1 MGVLGAAI
9 PRGGR
14 EQHRTERAVS
24 PRSAKAAKNSDDEG
38 DESASSTLPRRQ
50 LGRYLRD
57 WRTQAGLT
65 IAEASRLMEWGA
77 STLQRLE
84 KGQADRIRTIDVQEL
99 CRIYGIPDPVTE
111 GLKGLALQ
119 AAVKS
124 WWHAYGDLIPE
135 NFDVYVG
142 LEASAKQLTAY
153 QSELVLGQLQ
163 TADYARALIRLG
175 KPEESEPEVERRVQL
190 RMQRQALITR
200 KASPANVDV
209 VLDESV
215 LRRVVG
221 GVKVMAA
228 QLRHLADLSTRPNIT
243 LRILPFA
250 AGIPLGD
257 STGPFTVLCFGT
269 DNKGQPVEPPVV
281 YVEGFTG
288 DLYLER
294 LADVRRYHLAH
305 ECLRRC
311 ALDIQESRHLLR
323 QLAKEYVA

>member
-1 MGVLGAAI
+1 MSASSARLSASS
-9 PRGGR
+9 
-14 EQHRTERAVS
+14 ERAS
-24 PRSAKAAKNSDDEG
+24 GGSDRPTG
-38 DESASSTLPRRQ
+38 TESGSSTLPRRQ

-84 KGQADRIRTIDVQEL
+84 KGQADRIRTIDIQEL
-99 CRIYGIPDPVTE
+99 CRIYGIPDE
-111 GLKGLALQ
+111 LADGLKGLAQQ

-142 LEASAKQLTAY
+142 LEASAQQLSSY
-153 QSELVLGQLQ
+153 QSELILGLLQ
-163 TADYARALIRLG
+163 TADYARALHRLG
-175 KPEESEPEVERRVQL
+175 YPDDSEAELERRVQL
-190 RMQRQALITR
+190 RLQRQALITR
-200 KASPANVDV
+200 KASPATVAV
-209 VLDESV
+209 VLHESV

-221 GVKVMAA
+221 GAKVMAA
-228 QLRHLADLSTRPNIT
+228 QLRHLADLSTNDNVAV
-243 LRILPFA
+243 RILPFA

-257 STGPFTVLCFGT
+257 STGPFTVLEFGT
-269 DNKGQPVEPPVV
+269 DSKGQPVEPPVV

-294 LADVRRYHLAH
+294 PVDVQRYHRAH
-305 ECLRRC
+305 ECLQRA
-311 ALDIQESRHLLR
+311 ALDIQTSRHLLR
-323 QLAKEYVA
+323 QIAKEFAA

>member
-1 MGVLGAAI
+1 MSASSARLSASS
-9 PRGGR
+9 
-14 EQHRTERAVS
+14 ERAS
-24 PRSAKAAKNSDDEG
+24 GGSDRPTG
-38 DESASSTLPRRQ
+38 TESASSTLPRRQ

-84 KGQADRIRTIDVQEL
+84 KGQADRIRTIDIQEL
-99 CRIYGIPDPVTE
+99 CRIYGIPDE
-111 GLKGLALQ
+111 LADGLKGLAQQ

-142 LEASAKQLTAY
+142 LEASAQQLSSY
-153 QSELVLGQLQ
+153 QSELILGLLQ
-163 TADYARALIRLG
+163 TADYARALHRLG
-175 KPEESEPEVERRVQL
+175 YPDDSEAELERRVQL
-190 RMQRQALITR
+190 RLQRQALITR
-200 KASPANVDV
+200 KASPATVAV
-209 VLDESV
+209 VLHESV

-221 GVKVMAA
+221 GAKVMAA
-228 QLRHLADLSTRPNIT
+228 QLRHLADLSTNDNVAV
-243 LRILPFA
+243 RILPFA

-257 STGPFTVLCFGT
+257 STGPFTVLEFGT
-269 DNKGQPVEPPVV
+269 DSKGQPVEPPVV

-294 LADVRRYHLAH
+294 PVDVQRYHRAH
-305 ECLRRC
+305 ECLQRA
-311 ALDIQESRHLLR
+311 ALDIQTSRHLLR
-323 QLAKEYVA
+323 QIAKEFAA

>member
-1 MGVLGAAI
+1 MARVSAI
-9 PRGGR
+9 
-14 EQHRTERAVS
+14 ESDHDRA
-24 PRSAKAAKNSDDEG
+24 SAEG
-38 DESASSTLPRRQ
+38 ASSTLPRRQ

-77 STLQRLE
+77 STLQRME
-84 KGQADRIRTIDVQEL
+84 KGQADRIRTIDIQEL
-99 CRIYGIPDPVTE
+99 CRIYGIPDDLAE
-111 GLKGLALQ
+111 ALKGLAQQ

-142 LEASAKQLTAY
+142 LEASAHQLTSY

-163 TADYARALIRLG
+163 TAEYARALNRLG
-175 KPEESEPEVERRVQL
+175 YPEDSADELERRVQL
-190 RMQRQALITR
+190 RQQRQALTSR
-200 KASPANVDV
+200 KTSPAAVDV
-209 VLDESV
+209 VLHESV

-221 GVKVMAA
+221 DARVMAA
-228 QLRHLADLSTRPNIT
+228 QLRHLADISTKPNVT

-257 STGPFTVLCFGT
+257 ATGPFTVLQFGI
-269 DNKGQPVEPPVV
+269 DGKGHQVEPPVV

-294 LADVRRYHLAH
+294 PADVERYLRAH
-305 ECLRRC
+305 ECLRH
-311 ALDIQESRHLLR
+311 ASLDAQATRNLLR
-323 QLAKEYVA
+323 QVAKEFVA

>member
-1 MGVLGAAI
+1 MSASSA
-9 PRGGR
+9 
-14 EQHRTERAVS
+14 RTSASSERAS
-24 PRSAKAAKNSDDEG
+24 GGFDKPTG
-38 DESASSTLPRRQ
+38 TESASSTLPRRQ

-84 KGQADRIRTIDVQEL
+84 KGQADRIRTIDIQEL
-99 CRIYGIPDPVTE
+99 CRIYGIHEQLAD
-111 GLKGLALQ
+111 GLKGLAQQ

-142 LEASAKQLTAY
+142 LEASAQQLSSY
-153 QSELVLGQLQ
+153 QSELVLGLLQ
-163 TADYARALIRLG
+163 TADYARALHRLG
-175 KPEESEPEVERRVQL
+175 YPDDSEAELERRVQL
-190 RMQRQALITR
+190 RLQRQALITR
-200 KASPANVDV
+200 KCSPATVAV
-209 VLDESV
+209 VLHESV

-221 GVKVMAA
+221 GAKVMAA
-228 QLRHLADLSTRPNIT
+228 QLRHLADLSTSDNVSV
-243 LRILPFA
+243 RILPFA

-257 STGPFTVLCFGT
+257 STGPFTVLEFGT
-269 DNKGQPVEPPVV
+269 DSKGQPVEPPVV

-294 LADVRRYHLAH
+294 PVDVQRYHRAH
-305 ECLRRC
+305 ESLQRA
-311 ALDIQESRHLLR
+311 ALDIQTSRQLLR
-323 QLAKEYVA
+323 QVAKEFAA

>member
-1 MGVLGAAI
+1 MARVSATDSYTDRPAA
-9 PRGGR
+9 
-14 EQHRTERAVS
+14 
-24 PRSAKAAKNSDDEG
+24 SA
-38 DESASSTLPRRQ
+38 ESGSSTLPRRQ

-77 STLQRLE
+77 STLQRME
-84 KGQADRIRTIDVQEL
+84 KGQADRIRTIDIQEL
-99 CRIYGIPDPVTE
+99 CRIYGIPDDLAE
-111 GLKGLALQ
+111 ALKGLAQQ

-142 LEASAKQLTAY
+142 LEASAHQLNAY

-163 TADYARALIRLG
+163 TGDYARALHRLG
-175 KPEESEPEVERRVQL
+175 YPDDSEDEVERRVQL
-190 RMQRQALITR
+190 RQQRQALTTR
-200 KASPANVDV
+200 KTAPAAVDV
-209 VLDESV
+209 VLHESV

-221 GVKVMAA
+221 DAKVMAA
-228 QLRHLADLSTRPNIT
+228 QLRHLADMSTKPNVT

-257 STGPFTVLCFGT
+257 ATGPFTVLQFGF
-269 DNKGQPVEPPVV
+269 DSKGHPVEPPVV

-294 LADVRRYHLAH
+294 PADVERYLRAH
-305 ECLRRC
+305 ECLQR
-311 ALDIQESRHLLR
+311 ASLDVQPSRNLLR
-323 QLAKEYVA
+323 QIAKEFVA

>member
-1 MGVLGAAI
+1 MSGNHDRPSG
-9 PRGGR
+9 
-14 EQHRTERAVS
+14 T
-24 PRSAKAAKNSDDEG
+24 
-38 DESASSTLPRRQ
+38 ESASSTLPRRQ

-84 KGQADRIRTIDVQEL
+84 KGQADRIRTIDIQEL
-99 CRIYGIPDPVTE
+99 CRIYGIPDE
-111 GLKGLALQ
+111 LADGLKGLAQQ

-142 LEASAKQLTAY
+142 LEASAQQLSSY
-153 QSELVLGQLQ
+153 QSELVLGLLQ
-163 TADYARALIRLG
+163 TADYAKALHRLG
-175 KPEESEPEVERRVQL
+175 YPGDSEAELERRVQL
-190 RMQRQALITR
+190 RLQRQALISR
-200 KASPANVDV
+200 RASPATVAV
-209 VLDESV
+209 VLHESV

-221 GVKVMAA
+221 GAKVMAA
-228 QLRHLADLSTRPNIT
+228 QLRHLADLSTNDNVAV
-243 LRILPFA
+243 RILPFA

-257 STGPFTVLCFGT
+257 STGPFTVLEFGT
-269 DNKGQPVEPPVV
+269 DSKGHPVEPPVV

-294 LADVRRYHLAH
+294 PVDVQRYHRAH
-305 ECLRRC
+305 ACLQRA
-311 ALDIQESRHLLR
+311 ALDIQTSRHLLR
-323 QLAKEYVA
+323 QVAKEFAA